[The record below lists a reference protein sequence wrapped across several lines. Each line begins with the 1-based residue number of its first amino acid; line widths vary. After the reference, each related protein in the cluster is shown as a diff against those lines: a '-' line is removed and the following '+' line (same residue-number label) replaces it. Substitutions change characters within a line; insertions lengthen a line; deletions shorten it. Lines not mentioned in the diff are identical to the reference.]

1 MILSA
6 KQYALRFPQ
15 NGKTV
20 CAETIKNRCR
30 NNQLPTNHIAQK
42 VNSVW
47 VIEIREMPEDWKNFE
62 VKLIPKK

>member
-6 KQYALRFPQ
+6 REYALRFPQ

-20 CAETIKNRCR
+20 CDETIKRKCR
-30 NNQLPTNHIAQK
+30 NNQLPTNHIPQK

-47 VIEIREMPEDWKNFE
+47 VIEIREMPEEWKNFE
-62 VKLIPKK
+62 VILKPKK